1 MQAIRGVP
9 HKSYLMQ
16 DAEAETP
23 RERKEIGK
31 ENFELL
37 KTIVK
42 KELPELEESK
52 LKRWYQLG

>member
-1 MQAIRGVP
+1 
-9 HKSYLMQ
+9 MQ
-16 DAEAETP
+16 DAAAETP

>member
-1 MQAIRGVP
+1 MLRGVP
-9 HKSYLMQ
+9 HNSSLMQ
-16 DAEAETP
+16 DAAAETP